1 MQSLPLWLL
10 ALLFLVAAG
19 AIWRAGTRLEVR
31 VSEISDRTGMGRAF
45 AGMFLLATATSLP
58 EVATTVSAIAIHD
71 NSTLAI
77 HNLLGGV
84 ALQTAL
90 LVVADGVAR
99 KRGALTSF
107 APRFVLLIQGVGLV
121 MLLQIAVAAIAAGG
135 APVIGSVSLWTVVIL
150 AAHVAMMY
158 LTWRYR
164 GHPRWTPTPVD
175 DYPAGDRADP
185 ADGADEA
192 DEADEADD
200 GELEGGPPLRA
211 IWLRF
216 AGAAAIVLVAGWLAS
231 GAADAL
237 ASRTGLGSAFFGA
250 TALALATSLP
260 ELSTTIAASRSG
272 RYTTAISN
280 IFGSNAFCVSLLF
293 LADLLDRGGSVLAG
307 ASPSIIFISTVGAI
321 MTCIYLWGLMERA
334 DRTVLGIGWDSA
346 IALAVYTGAMAV
358 LYVVW

>member
-1 MQSLPLWLL
+1 MQSMQSLPLWLL
-10 ALLFLVAAG
+10 ALLFLVAGG

-31 VSEISDRTGMGRAF
+31 VSQISDRTGMGRAF

-58 EVATTVSAIAIHD
+58 EVATTVSAIAFHG
-71 NSTLAI
+71 NPTLAI

-84 ALQTAL
+84 ALQTAM

-121 MLLQIAVAAIAAGG
+121 MLLQLAVAALAAGG
-135 APVIGSVSLWTVVIL
+135 EPVISSVSLWTVVIL
-150 AAHVAMMY
+150 AAHVVMMY

-175 DYPAGDRADP
+175 DYPAGERPVEVNDVD
-185 ADGADEA
+185 D
-192 DEADEADD
+192 ADD
-200 GELEGGPPLRA
+200 VGAVDEDGPPLRA
-211 IWLRF
+211 LWLRF
-216 AGAAAIVLVAGWLAS
+216 AGASVIVLVAGWLAS

-237 ASRTGLGSAFFGA
+237 AYRTGLGSAFLGA

-293 LADLLDRGGSVLAG
+293 LADLLHRDGSVLAG
-307 ASPSIIFISTVGAI
+307 AEPSIIFISAVGAI
-321 MTCIYLWGLMERA
+321 MTCIYLWGLMERS

-358 LYVVW
+358 LYAVW